1 MLRLSSAL
9 VLTLPAALA
18 GLALA
23 GCSVAPTT
31 GLTTA
36 STLGVA
42 LPPDRALA
50 ALPPEAGSV
59 VSVVERRT
67 GDDGL
72 VQTITL
78 AGDPGSRGDDRIE
91 VTRREASGTG
101 TRSRVDVETI
111 EAEMAEALPGVAM
124 TVSPRV
130 VTTPTGPVGVATGSP
145 GDGTHCLYA
154 WSNARAP
161 ARATPTAS
169 FLGLQVA
176 SVSSDEM
183 TVRVRLCRRGLG
195 PDRLIALA
203 EGLRLRT
210 DGVLADP
217 TAGGRGVAG
226 SDALASAGYG
236 GSAAGAGYGGS
247 AAGAGYGGSAAGPEA
262 TPLPAYVPS
271 APVAPR
277 RVVDRTPPKAAEPK
291 HAAAKPR
298 AVEASAKPASAKPT
312 PETPATVAAPIP
324 LPSGG

>member
-9 VLTLPAALA
+9 VLTVPAALA

-31 GLTTA
+31 GLSTASTQA

-91 VTRREASGTG
+91 VTHREASGTG

-130 VTTPTGPVGVATGSP
+130 VTTPTGPVGVATGSA
-145 GDGTHCLYA
+145 GDGTNCLYA
-154 WSNARAP
+154 WSNARAR

-176 SVSSDEM
+176 SVSNDEM

-195 PDRLIALA
+195 PDRLIAIA

-210 DGVLADP
+210 DGVLADSS
-217 TAGGRGVAG
+217 AGGRGVAG

-247 AAGAGYGGSAAGPEA
+247 AAGLEAAA
-262 TPLPAYVPS
+262 LPAYVPS
-271 APVAPR
+271 APVASR
-277 RVVDRTPPKAAEPK
+277 RVVDRTPPKAPAPK
-291 HAAAKPR
+291 HAAEKPR
-298 AVEASAKPASAKPT
+298 AVEASVRPAPAKPA

>member
-9 VLTLPAALA
+9 VLTVPAALA

-36 STLGVA
+36 STPASTLGVA
-42 LPPDRALA
+42 LTPDRALA
-50 ALPPEAGSV
+50 ALPPEAGTV

-91 VTRREASGTG
+91 VTRREASGTA
-101 TRSRVDVETI
+101 TSTRVDVETI

-130 VTTPTGPVGVATGSP
+130 VTTPTGPVGVATGSA
-145 GDGTHCLYA
+145 GDGTTCLYA
-154 WSNARAP
+154 WSNARTR

-176 SVSSDEM
+176 SVSNDEM
-183 TVRVRLCRRGLG
+183 TVRVRLCRRGVG

-217 TAGGRGVAG
+217 SAGGRRVAG

-236 GSAAGAGYGGS
+236 GSVTDPEVAA
-247 AAGAGYGGSAAGPEA
+247 
-262 TPLPAYVPS
+262 PLPAYVPS

-298 AVEASAKPASAKPT
+298 TVEASARPAPTKPAA
-312 PETPATVAAPIP
+312 ETPATVAAPIP